1 MIRQDDDD
9 CSIIKIYLNVKDPYE
24 AKYQH
29 FIKKT
34 WTKWCL
40 KSERFKDS

>member
-9 CSIIKIYLNVKDPYE
+9 CSIINKIYINVKDPYE

-29 FIKKT
+29 LI
-34 WTKWCL
+34 
-40 KSERFKDS
+40 